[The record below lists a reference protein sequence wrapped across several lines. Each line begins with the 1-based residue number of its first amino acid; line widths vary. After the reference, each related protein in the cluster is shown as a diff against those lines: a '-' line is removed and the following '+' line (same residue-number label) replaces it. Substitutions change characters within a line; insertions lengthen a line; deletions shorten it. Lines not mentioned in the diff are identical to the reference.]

1 MPEAQS
7 KKQKAKADKTILVNI
22 QNHIQYLASDK
33 LEGRRAGTNGEALA
47 MQYISSQFQ
56 KYNLT
61 PKGDDGFIQQFEIS
75 EGKAFN
81 SPDNYFSVNGAKLEP
96 KTDYY
101 PLAFSANSSAK
112 GSVSPM
118 LREVNQI
125 WFWNVSD
132 MLEDN
137 KNNPHFDMINA
148 VKEEALKDAK
158 KGAKALIVYNTSNAA
173 DNILFDKKDTTDT
186 VAIPVLYL
194 TQGAMSKYFADPTS
208 IYDLDLNVHIATDDR
223 EAHNVI
229 GYMNFNAPNT
239 IVIGAHYDHLGYGED
254 GNSLDGTE
262 DILYGGA
269 DDNAAQPR

>member
-1 MPEAQS
+1 MKKLLLILFISPYLFYAQAQS
-7 KKQKAKADKTILVNI
+7 KKAKAKSDKVILTNI

-33 LEGRRAGTNGEALA
+33 LEGRRAGTKGEALA
-47 MQYISSQFQ
+47 MQYISNQFQ
-56 KYNLT
+56 KYNLI

-81 SPDNYFSVNGAKLEP
+81 APDNYFTVNGEKLEP

-101 PLAFSANSSAK
+101 PLAFSANSAAK

-118 LREVNQI
+118 LREANQI

-132 MLEDN
+132 LLEDN

-148 VKEEALKDAK
+148 VKEEAVRDAK

-194 TQGAMSKYFADPTS
+194 TQEG
-208 IYDLDLNVHIATDDR
+208 
-223 EAHNVI
+223 
-229 GYMNFNAPNT
+229 
-239 IVIGAHYDHLGYGED
+239 
-254 GNSLDGTE
+254 
-262 DILYGGA
+262 
-269 DDNAAQPR
+269 